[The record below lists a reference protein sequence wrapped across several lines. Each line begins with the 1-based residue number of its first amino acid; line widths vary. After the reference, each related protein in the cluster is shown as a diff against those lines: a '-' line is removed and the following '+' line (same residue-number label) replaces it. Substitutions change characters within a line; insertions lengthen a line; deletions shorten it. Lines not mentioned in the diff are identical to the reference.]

1 MSHYAITQ
9 YLRLRTPVIF
19 KDPRLFQVTALGSF
33 LVFGILQLGWQHDV
47 KRFLTLLSFTLFAQC
62 LAIIVLKLP
71 VDSWKSGLITGLGLC
86 LLFHSSNF
94 WILALAPILAIG
106 SKYLIRWKGTHIF
119 NPANFGIV
127 IPLLLTN
134 EAWVSPGQWG
144 SGAMLA
150 FFFAS
155 AALMV
160 LMKVGRIDTS
170 LTFLIT
176 LFVLESVRSVF
187 YLEWSFDV
195 VFHKMMNGSVL
206 LFAFFMITDPRTTP
220 FKVKG
225 RIIWAAL
232 IGVLSF
238 ALTSVFYLH
247 TAPIWALF
255 IATPFTLMMNH
266 IFGGKAFN
274 WKPISQ
280 ATKQFKQ

>member
-1 MSHYAITQ
+1 MPLHTLVQERRFS
-9 YLRLRTPVIF
+9 TPVIF
-19 KDPRLFQVTALGSF
+19 KDPRLFQLTALGSF
-33 LVFGILQLGWQHDV
+33 LIFGILQLGWQHDI
-47 KRFLTLLSFTLFAQC
+47 KRFLVLISFTLLAQC
-62 LAIIVLKLP
+62 LAIVALKLP
-71 VDSWKSGLITGLGLC
+71 IDSWKSGLISGLGLC
-86 LLFHSSNF
+86 LLFHSSSF
-94 WILALAPILAIG
+94 WILAMAAIIAIG

-119 NPANFGIV
+119 NPANFGII

-134 EAWVSPGQWG
+134 EAWVNTGQWG
-144 SGAMLA
+144 SGVMLA

-170 LTFLIT
+170 VTFLLT
-176 LFVLESVRSVF
+176 LFALESLRSVF
-187 YLEWSFDV
+187 YLEWDFDV

-220 FKVKG
+220 NRMKG

-255 IATPFTLMMNH
+255 IATPFTLFMNH
-266 IFGGKAFN
+266 LFGGKTFN
-274 WKPISQ
+274 WKPISHI
-280 ATKQFKQ
+280 TKQFKQ